1 MTTTDESMRR
11 VAMKTIISVSFLM
24 ALILST
30 FVCADAS
37 IVYDNTTTSEQS
49 YWPLSVN
56 FTPPF
61 TPGFYEGG
69 DQITLSGTERYVTNI
84 VILAAGGPSGTV
96 DAEVRLYKNDG
107 IGGTPGTL
115 LWDSGIFD
123 DLAFQSSPTYNSYA
137 FDVPY
142 VLVPDTF
149 TWTVQFTDLQTVY
162 SMGPRFFDPPTVGSS
177 DDFVW
182 VDVGGWSKRTLINNN
197 YPGFVN
203 NLGATVFA
211 AATVPEPSTFFLLG
225 VGLAGVGILRRKLEK

>member
-1 MTTTDESMRR
+1 
-11 VAMKTIISVSFLM
+11 MKTIISVSFLT
-24 ALILST
+24 LILST

-37 IVYDNTTTSEQS
+37 IVYDNTTTSEHA

-56 FTPPF
+56 STP
-61 TPGFYEGG
+61 PGFYEGG

-107 IGGTPGTL
+107 IGGTPSTL

-123 DLAFQSSPTYNSYA
+123 NLAFQSTPASNSYA
-137 FDVPY
+137 FDVPN

-149 TWTVQFTDLQTVY
+149 TWTVQFTDLQAVQ
-162 SMGPRFFDPPTVGSS
+162 SMGPIFFDPPTVGSS

-182 VDVGGWSKRTLINNN
+182 ADVGGWTKINVSGAP
-197 YPGFVN
+197 PGFVN

-211 AATVPEPSTFFLLG
+211 AATIPEPSTFLLLG
-225 VGLAGVGILRRKLEK
+225 AGLVGLGIVRRKLRK